1 MSGTQPSKGR
11 GGAAAGPPV
20 QQRAWLAYIRVELR
34 MNYEMHR
41 QLLADSG
48 LSLSDYHVLVALTNA
63 PHARMRVADLAAQIG
78 WERSRV
84 SHHLRRMCERGLT
97 ERQPSPDD
105 GRATDAWL
113 NTPGRE
119 AITQAAPGHVELVQR
134 LFFDAIPDEL
144 LAPLTAA
151 LEHVNVTLNLNSSLP
166 PIPN

>member
-1 MSGTQPSKGR
+1 
-11 GGAAAGPPV
+11 
-20 QQRAWLAYIRVELR
+20 
-34 MNYEMHR
+34 MHR
-41 QLLADSG
+41 QLQADNG
-48 LSLSDYHVLVALTNA
+48 LSLSDYDVLVALSNA
-63 PHARMRVADLAAQIG
+63 PHGRMRIADLAAQIG

-97 ERQPSPDD
+97 ERRPSPDD

-113 NTPGRE
+113 TAAGRE
-119 AITQAAPGHVELVQR
+119 AIEQAAPGHAALVQR

-151 LEHVNVTLNLNSSLP
+151 LEHVNVNLNLNSSLP

>member
-11 GGAAAGPPV
+11 GEPRWLTPV

-48 LSLSDYHVLVALTNA
+48 LSLSDYHVLVALSNA

-113 NTPGRE
+113 TASGRE

-134 LFFDAIPDEL
+134 LFFDAMPDEL

-151 LEHVNVTLNLNSSLP
+151 LEHVNVNLNLNSSLP